1 VAQTQVSIGQVKRD
15 ISDLVNRAAY
25 GGERI
30 VFTSRGRPKAA
41 IVSIGDYQIPYSPS
55 PALSNDTRE
64 KKTIDIRP
72 AACYTV
78 G

>member
-1 VAQTQVSIGQVKRD
+1 MARTQVSIGRVKRD
-15 ISDLVNRAAY
+15 ISDLANRVAY
-25 GGERI
+25 GGERF
-30 VFTSRGRPKAA
+30 VLTPRGRPKAV
-41 IVSIGDYQIPYSPS
+41 IVSIEDYQIPYSPS

-72 AACYTV
+72 SACYTV